1 MNKVTTILAAIFVV
15 VPLLVTPWAL
25 DPFEIDKVIAARII
39 GAVAFVLLVSKKGTD
54 WMKQLDYKDP
64 GFWLLLFVVWST
76 VATIFSINP
85 FRSVFGSSLRGG
97 GLLTVICTC
106 GLYVGLRSH
115 GTLSDKAKKLIS
127 LMATYTAGVICVLSF
142 MQLYAQNHL
151 YVDVMLITT
160 GAPFQLLRIPGTFGH
175 PLYFGMYLALMIP
188 FMVYAFDHHQK
199 RVHKVL
205 IPTVIALS
213 YVAIYLTR
221 ARIAMIAALVIG
233 AIYAITK
240 LKKYK
245 TLIMVNGLVI
255 IIAGLMLS
263 ASAQQTIIRPESL
276 FVRWQE
282 WKFAAQ
288 TTLDRPFFGY
298 GYETYDE
305 ISIARERDPRELHDG
320 LSDRIH
326 NIWLD
331 TAWNTGIPSLVI
343 LCALM
348 LSVVMAM
355 KRHNAWERTIGLSL
369 LAYLILM
376 QTSFDMSFT
385 YVLIPFLLAQLK
397 SKKGVYTRN
406 RTIPA
411 LLIAMLFVTPAITN
425 AMMFKAKD
433 YLATGEFDKEIALY
447 QRAQS
452 INPTWP
458 ELYVGEAESWYA
470 RSIVEP
476 ENAQF
481 NTQQAETI
489 MKKARTRGLPWYMEA
504 SFEVIK

>member
-1 MNKVTTILAAIFVV
+1 
-15 VPLLVTPWAL
+15 
-25 DPFEIDKVIAARII
+25 
-39 GAVAFVLLVSKKGTD
+39 
-54 WMKQLDYKDP
+54 
-64 GFWLLLFVVWST
+64 
-76 VATIFSINP
+76 
-85 FRSVFGSSLRGG
+85 
-97 GLLTVICTC
+97 
-106 GLYVGLRSH
+106 
-115 GTLSDKAKKLIS
+115 
-127 LMATYTAGVICVLSF
+127 
-142 MQLYAQNHL
+142 
-151 YVDVMLITT
+151 
-160 GAPFQLLRIPGTFGH
+160 
-175 PLYFGMYLALMIP
+175 
-188 FMVYAFDHHQK
+188 
-199 RVHKVL
+199 
-205 IPTVIALS
+205 
-213 YVAIYLTR
+213 
-221 ARIAMIAALVIG
+221 MIAALVIG

-489 MKKARTRGLPWYMEA
+489 MKKARTRGSPWYMEA